1 MQVNTPLDTSTDMQ
15 VETSEVP
22 VWTRKQAPLIRW
34 TLISFMCVLAV
45 LMIFP
50 FVYVLSTSFASFQ
63 DTTTNGIL
71 LFPQH
76 PTLEGYKWL
85 WNGGVI
91 LPAFGVSVIVTSAAT
106 AIGVA
111 LTATLA
117 YGLSLRGLP
126 GSKFFLWVVI
136 LTMLI
141 SAGLIPN
148 YLLVRQLNLLDTL
161 WALILPGIVSGFNV
175 IVMRQ
180 FFMNIPQEL
189 IDCARIDGANDWQVL
204 WNVVIPL
211 SKAVVAVIA
220 LFTAVGQW
228 NSFFKAILYL
238 SDSRL
243 YPLSLVVRTLVL
255 QGQTPTDQ
263 MSSLS
268 TTAPPPPDLALQM
281 AAVVVTTIPILL
293 VYPFL
298 QKHFTKGVLTGS
310 IKG

>member
-1 MQVNTPLDTSTDMQ
+1 MQVNTPLDTATTMQ
-15 VETSEVP
+15 ADSSEMP
-22 VWTRKQAPLIRW
+22 VWARRQSPLARW
-34 TLISFMCVLAV
+34 ILTAFMILLAV
-45 LMIFP
+45 VMIFP
-50 FVYVLSTSFASFQ
+50 FLYILSTSFASFQ
-63 DTTTNGIL
+63 DTTANGIL

-91 LPAFGVSVIVTSAAT
+91 LPAFGVSIIVTGAAT
-106 AIGVA
+106 LISVL

-117 YGLSLRGLP
+117 YSLSLRELP

-148 YLLVRQLNLLDTL
+148 YLLVRQLSLLDTL
-161 WALILPGIVSGFNV
+161 WALILPGVVSGFHV

-180 FFMNIPQEL
+180 FFINIPQEL

-204 WNVVIPL
+204 WNIVMPL

-220 LFTAVGQW
+220 LFTAVAQW
-228 NSFFKAILYL
+228 NNFFKAILYL

-243 YPLSLVVRTLVL
+243 YPLSLIVRMLVL

-263 MSSLS
+263 MSNLS
-268 TTAPPPPDLALQM
+268 TSAAPPPELALQM
-281 AAVVVTTIPILL
+281 AAVVVTTVPILL

-298 QKHFTKGVLTGS
+298 QRHFTKGVLTGS